1 MFGNIKSDY
10 QAYRRPLLA
19 QGFYACLIHRYGT
32 CARNIGF
39 APIRLPA
46 KVIHLL
52 LIKFSEIFFGIYI
65 GPNAVIGR
73 GFVIEHF
80 GCIIIHS
87 ETRIGNDCRI
97 RQGVTIGNKSA
108 DLPNAVPQLG
118 NNVDVGA
125 GAKILGPVTIG
136 DGAVIG
142 ANAVV
147 VKDVPAGATAVG
159 IPARILPPRAP
170 VAVATPDAAE

>member
-1 MFGNIKSDY
+1 MFGNIKSDFR
-10 QAYRRPLLA
+10 AYRRPLLA

-32 CARNIGF
+32 MARKIRF

-46 KVIHLL
+46 KALHLL
-52 LIKFSEIFFGIYI
+52 MIKFSEIFFGIYI
-65 GPNAVIGR
+65 GPNAAIGR

-87 ETRIGNDCRI
+87 ETRIGDDCRI

-108 DLPNAVPQLG
+108 ELPNAVPQLG
-118 NNVDVGA
+118 NRVDVGA
-125 GAKILGPVTIG
+125 GAKILGPITIG
-136 DGAVIG
+136 DDAVIG

-159 IPARILPPRAP
+159 IPARILMPRQRELDAPPH
-170 VAVATPDAAE
+170 AAA